1 MNKLDEDGKLVT
13 ITSLTFSDIYV
24 KSEKIKNNAVSGI
37 LQFKDAK
44 APVIP
49 KIKVL
54 NVQDF
59 SKEGYVQV
67 SGAGN
72 IWFKTEK
79 ECYTLIEVKNNGT
92 TPAKVWVVAYIPNV
106 IDGGRKSLDPEEYGI
121 FRIDYVGP
129 YFEYKPEEGDLVTF
143 LVFSESDSGIYLVKD
158 IWSIFSPIYVSE
170 PSKVTKSYLAN
181 GITQNESEKLSVI
194 PYPIKTTLARVNM
207 TTYDVVITVRN
218 PFAYPINA
226 KITQNTTQWNIS
238 LPAREVKTLNYT
250 IHPDLGIKTT
260 ISPVYMEYFDF
271 QHNVTVTFASD
282 SINFTPS
289 GIEIK
294 GYLPYEIG
302 ECVEVN
308 LSITNLLNI
317 TNGTF
322 SLKLIGNETFEYNV
336 TANIE
341 NISILT
347 VGFDHI
353 DVPEGAYI
361 GILTFVGDNGG
372 LIIDSRNMR
381 RTENQPPTASFTHTP
396 ENPVIN
402 QPITFNASASYD
414 PDGNIMNYT
423 WNFGDSNTTTTTD
436 PVITHFYSEAGS
448 YEVTLTVTDND
459 GLTSSTNRIVM
470 VGCGDLNSDGEIN
483 MTDVYLLLDHV
494 GNHGDYEAMADV
506 NCDGSV
512 NMGDV
517 ILLLNHVGDPMK
529 YKLDCCDKR

>member
-1 MNKLDEDGKLVT
+1 MHKVGIT
-13 ITSLTFSDIYV
+13 ISYPNTY
-24 KSEKIKNNAVSGI
+24 G
-37 LQFKDAK
+37 
-44 APVIP
+44 
-49 KIKVL
+49 
-54 NVQDF
+54 
-59 SKEGYVQV
+59 
-67 SGAGN
+67 
-72 IWFKTEK
+72 FKTEK

-92 TPAKVWVVAYIPNV
+92 TPADVWVVADIPNV
-106 IDGGRKSLDPEEYGI
+106 IDGGRKSLGPGERGI

-129 YFEYKPEEGDLVTF
+129 YFEYKPEEGDIVTF
-143 LVFSESDSGIYLVKD
+143 IVFSESDSGIYLVKD
-158 IWSIFSPIYVSE
+158 ILSIFSPIYVSE

-381 RTENQPPTASFTHTP
+381 RTENQPPIASFTYLP
-396 ENPVIN
+396 ENPSVN
-402 QPITFNASASYD
+402 QTITFNASSSHD
-414 PDGNIMNYT
+414 PDGTIVSYE
-423 WNFGDSNTTTTTD
+423 WDFGDGNVTKTREEIINHS
-436 PVITHFYSEAGS
+436 YSEAGR
-448 YEVTLTVTDND
+448 YTVNLTVTDND
-459 GLTSSTNRIVM
+459 CLTNSITKNVL
-470 VGCGDLNSDGEIN
+470 VGCGDLNSDGEIS
-483 MTDVYLLLDHV
+483 MTDVHLLLKHV
-494 GNHGDYEAMADV
+494 GGHGDYEAIADV
-506 NCDGSV
+506 ICDGSV

-517 ILLLNHVGDPMK
+517 ILLLNHVGDSER
-529 YKLDCCDKR
+529 YVIGC